1 METQEVGGHDRNS
14 SNPMAGCR
22 MKQICSAVRGES
34 RRSREERHGRKV
46 LCAWQHRAEGK
57 PSRGTTGTGREQC
70 MSAEGHSLENHKRG
84 SSTEL
89 LDTLFGSISVQV
101 KAGRRR
107 TGGVNSRRP
116 NAKAGSNKPRRMG
129 STILTGGVRHLWR
142 APLTIDLLGLA
153 RLG

>member
-1 METQEVGGHDRNS
+1 VETQEVGGHDENS

-89 LDTLFGSISVQV
+89 LESETDR
-101 KAGRRR
+101 K
-107 TGGVNSRRP
+107 
-116 NAKAGSNKPRRMG
+116 
-129 STILTGGVRHLWR
+129 VRHASNR
-142 APLTIDLLGLA
+142 TEEPHEPDRVFEDEVKDR
-153 RLG
+153 RL